1 MRAVYSS
8 ELKTHLRVLGVSP
21 QQLIKQRAT
30 VLSTSASAPPYPGG
44 APDNTSKCDARPC
57 CGSRG
62 HPYFKVQD
70 DSLLINIDR
79 PPSNMPPKAIVQYVA
94 PKTFKEKSI
103 KVDAPIYADGLRN
116 TFSTTRD
123 VSKELHSEV
132 TPFVMHAKQ
141 RVRELIDIIQQ
152 LRKEIKEARDALALA
167 NKDDLH
173 PILLELG
180 DDPREWGK
188 GEELKMAT

>member
-1 MRAVYSS
+1 
-8 ELKTHLRVLGVSP
+8 
-21 QQLIKQRAT
+21 
-30 VLSTSASAPPYPGG
+30 
-44 APDNTSKCDARPC
+44 
-57 CGSRG
+57 
-62 HPYFKVQD
+62 
-70 DSLLINIDR
+70 
-79 PPSNMPPKAIVQYVA
+79 MPPKADVQYVA